1 MSTNTSTDNITLAE
15 VAYHT
20 SSCTTPG
27 DVTRAPSPVEDST
40 AAKVVLSES
49 DLADQTLY
57 LPAKRV
63 RIIVATLALAFF
75 LAVLE

>member
-1 MSTNTSTDNITLAE
+1 MNSSTDNITLAE
-15 VAYHT
+15 VPY
-20 SSCTTPG
+20 TPPG
-27 DVTRAPSPVEDST
+27 AVASVDATRAPTPVNDDELQNKT
-40 AAKVVLSES
+40 ALSES

-57 LPAKRV
+57 LPPTKV